1 MLNSFRKGGLIQFM
15 MGGVIIMIIA
25 AFALDSRGPASSFEA
40 ECVVSVGER
49 CVPPRDFTAA
59 FQLAVRPDLTPKELR
74 RLQVRRMLLEGL
86 VERELLVTEAER
98 LGISI
103 SEEKV
108 DAELA
113 LGRFHFSLPAER
125 DGQLPMLTYVNV
137 RHPETDAF
145 NFEIYQRVVRNYARM
160 SSKDFKAHQTHELIA
175 SRMRDLSKVGVLISE
190 PEAFAQFEHDNSKAT
205 VRVAQLSSS
214 WFARFLTAPSDSQ
227 VQAYATEHVPEVD
240 AAAAATETGYF
251 DGCALV
257 SEIFFGFPPAA
268 DAQDE
273 AETRARAERVAAQ
286 AARGDGAAFA
296 TLARVHSTA
305 PSASHGGKRGCIA
318 VSAEAPVS
326 AEAEENIELLG
337 AIKGVSPGSLT
348 KLVQVPR
355 GFYLLRVE
363 QRVAKDEL
371 VSMNR
376 LWAARPL
383 AVRAEADRL
392 TREFAEALKTAT
404 LGGASMQD
412 ALDALTT
419 NALEG
424 IAVAGQGAKPS
435 ELETAALES
444 RERPQIDVS
453 PSFSRGGVANPIPN
467 AKADS
472 AAKQLAFTLKAVG
485 DVYPEPIETDTGLAV
500 LQLKELE
507 PAKRE
512 DFEKEKVEFMREL
525 KARAGFDAL
534 AAFIARLRKA
544 HAGEIVVNERYLE
557 EKDRAADDS

>member
-15 MGGVIIMIIA
+15 MGGVVVMIIA
-25 AFALDSRGPASSFEA
+25 AFALDSRGPSTSFEA
-40 ECVVSVGER
+40 ECVVSVGDR

-74 RLQVRRMLLEGL
+74 RLQIRKMLLDGL
-86 VERELLVTEAER
+86 VERELLVGEAER

-175 SRMRDLSKVGVLISE
+175 SRMRDLSKVGVRISE
-190 PEAFAQFEHDNSKAT
+190 AEAFAQFEHLNSKAT
-205 VRVAQLSSS
+205 VRVAQLTSS
-214 WFARFLTAPSDSQ
+214 WFARFFTAPSDSQ
-227 VQAYATEHVPEVD
+227 VHAYAAEHSTEVD
-240 AAAAATETGYF
+240 AAAAATESGYF
-251 DGCALV
+251 EGCSLV
-257 SEIFFGFPPAA
+257 SEIFFAFPAAA
-268 DAQDE
+268 DAEDE
-273 AETRARAERVAAQ
+273 AETRVRAERVAAQ
-286 AARGDGAAFA
+286 AARGDGEAFE
-296 TLARVHSTA
+296 TLARVHSAA
-305 PSASHGGKRGCIA
+305 PSASYGGKRGCL
-318 VSAEAPVS
+318 PVS
-326 AEAEENIELLG
+326 KAEEDTTLLS
-337 AIKGVSPGSLT
+337 AVRGVSPGSVT
-348 KLVQVPR
+348 KLVELPR

-363 QRVAKDEL
+363 QHVTKDEL
-371 VSMNR
+371 VSLNR

-383 AVRAEADRL
+383 AVTAAADQL
-392 TREFAEALKTAT
+392 TREFAEALKTAI

-412 ALDALTT
+412 AIDALTT
-419 NALEG
+419 NALRG
-424 IAVAGQGAKPS
+424 SGVVSGQKARGAQPS

-444 RERPQIDVS
+444 RERPQVDVS

-467 AKADS
+467 ATGDG
-472 AAKQLAFTLKAVG
+472 AAKQLAFTLKTVG

-500 LQLKELE
+500 LQLKEME

-512 DFEKEKVEFMREL
+512 DFEKEKAEFIREL
-525 KARAGFDAL
+525 KDRAGFDAL
-534 AAFIARLRKA
+534 ATFVARLRKE
-544 HAGEIVVNERYLE
+544 HEGEIVINERYLE
-557 EKDRAADDS
+557 EKDKAANDS